1 MSGATAREG
10 IAIVGMACRYPD
22 ARNPG
27 ELWENVLARRRA
39 FRRIPPERLRLEDY
53 LTESGPDGAADPD
66 GLYATEA
73 AVLEGW
79 EFDRV
84 RFRVAG
90 PTYRS
95 ADLAHWL
102 ALDVAAQA
110 LADAGFPD
118 AVGLP
123 RDAAGVLLGNTLTG
137 EFSRANLLRLRW
149 PYVRRTLGAQLAA
162 DGWDAERTAE
172 FLARLEVTYKAP
184 FPEPMEETL
193 AGGLSNTIAG
203 RICNHFDLHGG
214 GYTLDGACAS
224 SLLAVANACSGLA
237 AGDLDVALAGGV
249 DLSLDPF
256 ELVGFARTGALAHGE
271 MRVFDARSDGF
282 IPGEGCG
289 FVVLMREGDA
299 ERLGCRVYAVIRG
312 WGVSSDGAGGISR
325 PEAAGQQIALARAYR
340 RAGFGIDSVGYF
352 EGHGTGTAV
361 GDAAELA
368 ALAGARREAAPDAAA
383 VPVGSIKAN
392 IGHTK
397 AAAGVAGLIKA
408 ALAVHAQVI
417 PPATGCDEPHAQLT
431 GPAAALRVS
440 TGEPWPAGRPLRA
453 GVSAMGFGGI
463 NAHLAIEG
471 VPATRRRALLT
482 RERELLGSWQDAE
495 LLLLAAADAE
505 ALAVRAERLA
515 DTAARLSRA
524 ELTDLAA
531 NLQQTLRDGAARAA
545 VVAATPAEATARL
558 RRLANGLRGVEPVR
572 LDARHGVFFGAGP
585 RGRRIGFLFPG
596 QGSPSHLGGGLLRR
610 RFDGLEAIYAEAG
623 LDPAA
628 DAVDTAVAQPA
639 ITAHT
644 LAGLALLDRLGLR
657 AAVALGHSLGEIA
670 ALHWGGALDAGGA
683 LQLAAVRGRAMAETG
698 DRDGAMASLGAD
710 SATVEALLA
719 PGANIASNIASN
731 IAAYNAP
738 DRTVISGDAAAVEAA
753 AERARG
759 RGIAATRLR
768 VSHAFHSPHM
778 AAAAPRLAEELA
790 GMILAPL
797 ARPVVSTVTGGL
809 LAADADLRALLCEQ
823 LTAPVRFAGALLG
836 AAGRADLWI
845 EVGPG
850 RALSELA
857 GEMIAAPTIPLD
869 VGGPSIAGVLNAAG
883 AAFALGV
890 PVDTAVLF
898 EGRFARPFDPDR
910 PLKFLANP
918 CETAPEPFTPR
929 PPLPAL
935 HPSVRGEGERAPW
948 RRVEVEIAAVPSP
961 LVAPAAVPSAITS
974 LDVLRQLVAQRAE
987 LPPEAVSDDSRLLSD
1002 LHLNSISVGQLVV
1015 ETARRLGLRPP
1026 SSPTDYSRATVAEVA
1041 EALAQQA
1048 PLEVAT
1054 AHESLAAPAGV
1065 DSWVRPF
1072 TVELVERPL
1081 PRGTRPPRPVGAQ
1094 HAAPSSAL
1102 RHDWQIV
1109 APPDHPLTARL
1120 AVRLEGSG
1128 VALLLPPDVDE
1139 RHPPLFVE
1147 AAQAALALP
1156 GPGRFLLVQ
1165 QGGVGGAFA
1174 RTLHLEIPGTSTCVV
1189 ELPFDHPDAASWVTA
1204 EIAATTAGAYSEAH
1218 YDAAG
1223 VRRVPV
1229 LRRLTDELHQAGAPG
1244 ALPIGPEDV
1253 LLVTGGG
1260 KGIAAEC
1267 ALDLARATG
1276 SRLALI
1282 GRSRPEE
1289 DAELA
1294 ANLDRFAAAGVQALY
1309 LSADVTDAPAVRAAV
1324 ARAEAELGPVTAFL
1338 HGAGTNSPR
1347 RLAALDG
1354 AACLRTFAPKGAGF
1368 RNVLAALHPERLRL
1382 LMTFGSIIA
1391 RIGLRGEAD
1400 YALANEWLAR
1410 ATERFALSHPACRC
1424 LALEW
1429 SVWAG
1434 VGMGERL
1441 GTLESLI
1448 AQGITPIP
1456 PGTGVAL
1463 MRDLLSRPQ
1472 GAVSTVIAGRFGD
1485 SSTLEVER
1493 PDLPLLRY
1501 LETPRVY
1508 VPGVELVVDAEVSAD
1523 SDPHLADHVFRGE
1536 PLFAAVLGMEAMAQ
1550 AAMALLRTDEIPVF
1564 EDVVFQRPV
1573 AVPAGRS
1580 TTIRV
1585 AALVREPGVVEVVLR
1600 DASTHYAADHF
1611 RAVCRFGRPADGT
1624 DDTPRLLAPFPG
1636 AGTPGRIALDPRGD
1650 LYGGVLFHQGR
1661 FQRLEGYRSLRA
1673 TECLADISADGTTV
1687 WFGRYLPD
1695 RLVLG
1700 DPGARDAA
1708 IHAIQAC
1715 IPHATLL
1722 PTAVERVVSHGLAGD
1737 VPLVLAARERSRNGD
1752 EFIYDVELR
1761 TLDGRLRESWQGL
1774 TLRAVD
1780 RIAPPVAWPAA
1791 LLGPHVERRLQE
1803 LFPGAGVRVSLDR
1816 EAADPKP
1823 SSRRRRRPDGAPD
1836 EAGLSRSHS
1845 GGLVL
1850 AVTGVGRLG
1859 CDLQA
1864 VAERSEEVWLGL
1876 LGPERSRL
1884 AALIARERGEGYGD
1898 AATRVWAA
1906 GESLVKAGVA
1916 HGAPLTLELG
1926 GEDGWLLLRSG
1937 DLRIG
1942 TLLAPVREL
1951 AGSAALAVLAESTH

>member
-1 MSGATAREG
+1 
-10 IAIVGMACRYPD
+10 
-22 ARNPG
+22 
-27 ELWENVLARRRA
+27 
-39 FRRIPPERLRLEDY
+39 
-53 LTESGPDGAADPD
+53 
-66 GLYATEA
+66 
-73 AVLEGW
+73 
-79 EFDRV
+79 
-84 RFRVAG
+84 
-90 PTYRS
+90 
-95 ADLAHWL
+95 
-102 ALDVAAQA
+102 
-110 LADAGFPD
+110 
-118 AVGLP
+118 
-123 RDAAGVLLGNTLTG
+123 
-137 EFSRANLLRLRW
+137 
-149 PYVRRTLGAQLAA
+149 
-162 DGWDAERTAE
+162 
-172 FLARLEVTYKAP
+172 
-184 FPEPMEETL
+184 
-193 AGGLSNTIAG
+193 
-203 RICNHFDLHGG
+203 
-214 GYTLDGACAS
+214 
-224 SLLAVANACSGLA
+224 
-237 AGDLDVALAGGV
+237 
-249 DLSLDPF
+249 
-256 ELVGFARTGALAHGE
+256 
-271 MRVFDARSDGF
+271 
-282 IPGEGCG
+282 
-289 FVVLMREGDA
+289 
-299 ERLGCRVYAVIRG
+299 
-312 WGVSSDGAGGISR
+312 
-325 PEAAGQQIALARAYR
+325 
-340 RAGFGIDSVGYF
+340 
-352 EGHGTGTAV
+352 
-361 GDAAELA
+361 
-368 ALAGARREAAPDAAA
+368 
-383 VPVGSIKAN
+383 
-392 IGHTK
+392 
-397 AAAGVAGLIKA
+397 
-408 ALAVHAQVI
+408 
-417 PPATGCDEPHAQLT
+417 
-431 GPAAALRVS
+431 
-440 TGEPWPAGRPLRA
+440 
-453 GVSAMGFGGI
+453 
-463 NAHLAIEG
+463 
-471 VPATRRRALLT
+471 
-482 RERELLGSWQDAE
+482 
-495 LLLLAAADAE
+495 
-505 ALAVRAERLA
+505 
-515 DTAARLSRA
+515 
-524 ELTDLAA
+524 
-531 NLQQTLRDGAARAA
+531 
-545 VVAATPAEATARL
+545 
-558 RRLANGLRGVEPVR
+558 
-572 LDARHGVFFGAGP
+572 
-585 RGRRIGFLFPG
+585 
-596 QGSPSHLGGGLLRR
+596 
-610 RFDGLEAIYAEAG
+610 
-623 LDPAA
+623 
-628 DAVDTAVAQPA
+628 
-639 ITAHT
+639 
-644 LAGLALLDRLGLR
+644 
-657 AAVALGHSLGEIA
+657 
-670 ALHWGGALDAGGA
+670 
-683 LQLAAVRGRAMAETG
+683 
-698 DRDGAMASLGAD
+698 
-710 SATVEALLA
+710 
-719 PGANIASNIASN
+719 
-731 IAAYNAP
+731 
-738 DRTVISGDAAAVEAA
+738 
-753 AERARG
+753 
-759 RGIAATRLR
+759 
-768 VSHAFHSPHM
+768 
-778 AAAAPRLAEELA
+778 
-790 GMILAPL
+790 MILAPL

-918 CETAPEPFTPR
+918 CETAPAPLTSR
-929 PPLPAL
+929 SPLPTLRPA
-935 HPSVRGEGERAPW
+935 VRGEVEKAPW
-948 RRVEVEIAAVPSP
+948 RHGDAEIAAVPSP
-961 LVAPAAVPSAITS
+961 FAAPTAVPAAVPAMTTPR
-974 LDVLRQLVAQRAE
+974 DVLRQLVAQRAE

-1041 EALAQQA
+1041 DALAQQA

-1054 AHESLAAPAGV
+1054 AQESLAAPAGV

-1081 PRGTRPPRPVGAQ
+1081 PRLRTAKISPA
-1094 HAAPSSAL
+1094 AL

-1109 APPDHPLTARL
+1109 APPDHPLTATL
-1120 AVRLEGSG
+1120 AARLEGSG
-1128 VALLLPPDVDE
+1128 VALLLPPEVDE

-1156 GPGRFLLVQ
+1156 APGRFLLVQ

-1174 RTLHLEIPGTSTCVV
+1174 RSLHLEIPGTSTCVV
-1189 ELPFDHPDAASWVTA
+1189 ELPFDHPDAPSWVTA
-1204 EIAATTAGAYSEAH
+1204 EIAASPTGTYSEAH

-1229 LRRLTDELHQAGAPG
+1229 LRRLADELREAAAPG

-1294 ANLDRFAAAGVQALY
+1294 ANLERFAAAGVRALY
-1309 LSADVTDAPAVRAAV
+1309 LPADVTDAPAVRAAV
-1324 ARAEAELGPVTAFL
+1324 VRAEAELGPVTAFL

-1347 RLAALDG
+1347 RLATLDS

-1368 RNVLAALHPERLRL
+1368 RNVLAAVNPERLRL

-1448 AQGITPIP
+1448 AQGIMPIP

-1564 EDVVFQRPV
+1564 ENVVFQRPV
-1573 AVPAGRS
+1573 AVPVGRS

-1600 DASTHYAADHF
+1600 DASTNFAADHF
-1611 RAVCRFGRPADGT
+1611 RALCRFGRPADGS

-1722 PTAVERVVSHGLAGD
+1722 PTAVERVISHGLAGD

-1816 EAADPKP
+1816 EVADPKP
-1823 SSRRRRRPDGAPD
+1823 SPRRRRPDGAPD

-1864 VAERSEEVWLGL
+1864 VAERSEEVLLGL

-1884 AALIARERGEGYGD
+1884 AADPGARRRGRLAPPALRRPAHRHPARAGARAGGLRGPRRPRREHALKAYEFRHLVGFEETNLVGNVYYVNHLRWQGRCREMFLRDHAPEILAELADGLALATVRCSCDYLAELEAFDEIVLRMRLGGVVQNRITLSFEYWRQKSGESEELVARGEQ
-1898 AATRVWAA
+1898 V
-1906 GESLVKAGVA
+1906 VA
-1916 HGAPLTLELG
+1916 CMRREGKRAVPTAIPAPLR
-1926 GEDGWLLLRSG
+1926 D
-1937 DLRIG
+1937 
-1942 TLLAPVREL
+1942 
-1951 AGSAALAVLAESTH
+1951 ALKPYA